1 MRFTGWFA
9 VLALALASMPL
20 EAKVT
25 GGGWLESWG
34 TALPLQPPGPSP
46 FGSGPPPA
54 PPPLP
59 PEGQQTPPN
68 PRVPYP
74 KTLENQTIR
83 MIVRTSV
90 AGERIRL
97 EFASRNGAQPV
108 QFGAVHAALANLDG
122 SIVSGTDRVVTFGGR
137 SELDLLPGSRAVS
150 DPVDLPV
157 GALTH
162 VAVSVYLPHET
173 PAETVD
179 EIGLMPTYVGQ
190 GNQAGS
196 VELTDPVVAA
206 SYYWLRGLSVA
217 TDTTDGGAIVAFGD
231 SITEGYS
238 TTPGEHHSWPEILA
252 ERLQATP
259 ELRNWSVINTGIS
272 GNRVLRAGAGESAL
286 ARYTEDV
293 LSRPGVKWVIV
304 LESINDIN
312 LSIMPGLPSTQV
324 ATADDLIAGL
334 DQLVTRAHLH
344 GLKIAAGTI
353 MPTKGLFF
361 YNEQGEKMR
370 QMVNGWIRTSGRFDA
385 VIDFDAATRD
395 PADPLRINPAFDP
408 GDHIHPNDAGNRA
421 MAEAIDLDIFR
432 KDGFSESRGH
442 RH

>member
-1 MRFTGWFA
+1 MRFSGLLA
-9 VLALALASMPL
+9 ALSLALVSMPL
-20 EAKVT
+20 QAKDNNR
-25 GGGWLESWG
+25 WLESWG

-46 FGSGPPPA
+46 FGDGPPPA
-54 PPPLP
+54 PPPAP
-59 PEGQQTPPN
+59 PKDQPAPPN

-74 KTLENQTIR
+74 KALEDQTVR

-90 AGERIRL
+90 GGEQIRL

-108 QFGAVHAALANLDG
+108 RFGAVHAALANLDG
-122 SIVSGTDRVVTFGGR
+122 SIVAGTDRVVTFGGKN
-137 SELDLLPGSRAVS
+137 ELDLLPGSRAVS
-150 DPVDLPV
+150 DHIDLPV
-157 GALTH
+157 APLAH
-162 VAVSVYLPHET
+162 VAVSVYLPQDT

-179 EIGLMPTYVGQ
+179 EIGLMPTYIAQ
-190 GNQAGS
+190 GNHAGS
-196 VELTDPVVAA
+196 AKLPDPVIAA

-217 TDTTDGGAIVAFGD
+217 TASQDGGAIIAFGD

-238 TTPGEHHSWPEILA
+238 TTAGAHRSWPEILA

-259 ELRNWSVINTGIS
+259 DMRNWSVINTGIS

-293 LSRPGVKWVIV
+293 LSRPGAKWVIV

-312 LSIMPGLPSTQV
+312 LSIMPGLPATQI

-344 GLKIAAGTI
+344 GLKIAGGTI

-361 YNEQGEKMR
+361 YNEQGEAMR
-370 QMVNGWIRTSGRFDA
+370 QRVNEWIRTSGRFDA

-395 PADPLRINPAFDP
+395 PADPLKINPAFDP

-421 MAEAIDLDIFR
+421 MADAINLEIFSNA
-432 KDGFSESRGH
+432 KP
-442 RH
+442 

>member
-1 MRFTGWFA
+1 MRFSGLLA
-9 VLALALASMPL
+9 ALSLALVSVPL
-20 EAKVT
+20 QAKDNI
-25 GGGWLESWG
+25 GWLESWG

-46 FGSGPPPA
+46 FGDGPPPA
-54 PPPLP
+54 PPPAP
-59 PEGQQTPPN
+59 PKDQPAPPN

-74 KTLENQTIR
+74 KALEDQTVR

-90 AGERIRL
+90 GGEQIRL

-108 QFGAVHAALANLDG
+108 RFGAVHAALANLDG
-122 SIVSGTDRVVTFGGR
+122 SIVAGTDRVVTFGGKN
-137 SELDLLPGSRAVS
+137 ELDLLPGSRAVS
-150 DPVDLPV
+150 DHIDLPV
-157 GALTH
+157 APLAH
-162 VAVSVYLPHET
+162 VAVSVYLPQDT

-179 EIGLMPTYVGQ
+179 EIGLMPTYIAQ
-190 GNQAGS
+190 GNHAGS
-196 VELTDPVVAA
+196 AQLPDPVIAA

-217 TDTTDGGAIVAFGD
+217 TAAPDGGAIIAFGD

-238 TTPGEHHSWPEILA
+238 TTAGAHRSWPEILA

-259 ELRNWSVINTGIS
+259 DMRNWSVINTGIS

-293 LSRPGVKWVIV
+293 LSRPGARWVIV

-312 LSIMPGLPSTQV
+312 LSIMPGLPATQI

-344 GLKIAAGTI
+344 GLKIAGGTI

-361 YNEQGEKMR
+361 YNEQGEAMR
-370 QMVNGWIRTSGRFDA
+370 QRVNEWIRTSGRFDA

-395 PADPLRINPAFDP
+395 PADPLKINPAFDP

-421 MAEAIDLDIFR
+421 MADAINLEIFSNA
-432 KDGFSESRGH
+432 KP
-442 RH
+442 